1 MFCDDF
7 EGKIE
12 LVRCGS
18 GEEGW
23 NRTIISNFW
32 MPDEAALN
40 AVLPEGK
47 GDLGDLGDPAATGVP
62 KETVVKFG
70 DRCQHKKKSHEAV
83 SVPTLVPEVAGIL
96 RTPLRKYEDYVV
108 VSDTLEG
115 LGVPDGSA
123 ATGASTMGTKPV
135 DDKKQ
140 KATASVAGGEKAP
153 KFRKTRATT
162 VPKTKPAVTTAP
174 SEEPVSMFATPPSSP
189 KVVDVET
196 QKKGDENSSIEVVS
210 SGDTP
215 PSVHAEQASK
225 ETAGGTI
232 FDTLDSSNNL
242 IDPQDDGGQGVGS
255 RNPLF
260 EKNIWFCCRGQG
272 QLEREK
278 AAFEKL
284 KQTERWAASAGLK
297 QVRSLAKLLSDE
309 RKLWKE
315 ACDRENEKLFRVRQ
329 ELNNLK
335 AANATLVKEKAATEA
350 AVKEAETRGATA
362 LKEAEARAAQE
373 LADANANRIT
383 LNKVAEV
390 QNRVTILEEVS
401 SCATE
406 AEAQANRAAEA
417 RDGLT
422 TSLGQVNVDHA
433 WMREHVIEHVSTW
446 WPFYLCVFLC

>member
-1 MFCDDF
+1 
-7 EGKIE
+7 
-12 LVRCGS
+12 
-18 GEEGW
+18 
-23 NRTIISNFW
+23 

-70 DRCQHKKKSHEAV
+70 DRRQPKKKSHEAV

-96 RTPLRKYEDYVV
+96 RTRLRKYEDYVV

-123 ATGASTMGTKPV
+123 ATGASTTGTKPV

-140 KATASVAGGEKAP
+140 KAAASVAGGEKAP
-153 KFRKTRATT
+153 KFRKTRATA
-162 VPKTKPAVTTAP
+162 VPKTKPAVTTGKLIKC
-174 SEEPVSMFATPPSSP
+174 FASFVAAECLIDAFSFCSTLGGTGIRVCYPPSSP

-196 QKKGDENSSIEVVS
+196 QKKGDENPSIEV
-210 SGDTP
+210 
-215 PSVHAEQASK
+215 
-225 ETAGGTI
+225 
-232 FDTLDSSNNL
+232 
-242 IDPQDDGGQGVGS
+242 
-255 RNPLF
+255 
-260 EKNIWFCCRGQG
+260 

-284 KQTERWAASAGLK
+284 KQTERWVASAGLK

-335 AANATLVKEKAATEA
+335 AANAALVKEKAAAEA
-350 AVKEAETRGATA
+350 AVKEAESRGATA

-373 LADANANRIT
+373 LADANADRIT

-401 SCATE
+401 SRATE

-422 TSLGQVNVDHA
+422 TSLGQVTVDHA
-433 WMREHVIEHVSTW
+433 WMREHVIEHIVETILDAPENATVVAEMKSVHVRLGSRLVTTNA
-446 WPFYLCVFLC
+446 LAM

>member
-1 MFCDDF
+1 MDGLAEEAPLWRMFCDDF

-23 NRTIISNFW
+23 KRTIISNFW

-62 KETVVKFG
+62 KETV
-70 DRCQHKKKSHEAV
+70 
-83 SVPTLVPEVAGIL
+83 
-96 RTPLRKYEDYVV
+96 
-108 VSDTLEG
+108 G

-123 ATGASTMGTKPV
+123 ATGASTTGTKPV

-140 KATASVAGGEKAP
+140 KAAASVAGVEKAP
-153 KFRKTRATT
+153 MFRKTRATA
-162 VPKTKPAVTTAP
+162 VPKTKPAATTAP
-174 SEEPVSMFATPPSSP
+174 SEEPVSMFAAPPSSP

-196 QKKGDENSSIEVVS
+196 QKKGDENPSIEV
-210 SGDTP
+210 
-215 PSVHAEQASK
+215 
-225 ETAGGTI
+225 
-232 FDTLDSSNNL
+232 
-242 IDPQDDGGQGVGS
+242 
-255 RNPLF
+255 
-260 EKNIWFCCRGQG
+260 

-309 RKLWKE
+309 RKIWKD

-335 AANATLVKEKAATEA
+335 AANAALVKEKAAAEA

-373 LADANANRIT
+373 LADANADRIT

-401 SCATE
+401 SRATE
-406 AEAQANRAAEA
+406 AEVQANRAAEA

-422 TSLGQVNVDHA
+422 TSLGQVTVDHA
-433 WMREHVIEHVSTW
+433 WMREHVIEHIVETILDAPENATAVAEMKSVHVRLGSRLVTTNA
-446 WPFYLCVFLC
+446 LAM